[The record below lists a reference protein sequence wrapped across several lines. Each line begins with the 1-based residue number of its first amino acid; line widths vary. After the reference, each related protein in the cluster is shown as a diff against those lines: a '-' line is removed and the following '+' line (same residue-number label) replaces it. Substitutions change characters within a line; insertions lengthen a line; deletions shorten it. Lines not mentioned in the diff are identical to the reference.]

1 MQLAE
6 KKNATCKKEKYV
18 YGHPY
23 FTSPPLLL
31 VVFALLLVL
40 PAMWS
45 LAFLVCTGLV
55 ELLGCLGGLVF
66 AVLLLVGYE
75 GARSLGSYR
84 AISILLVENRFL
96 LHVTHW
102 QHLRHVSFFLT
113 WDLSLTGSICLFSFP
128 VALRHFSFFWTFCL
142 FSFPAA
148 LGGPRP
154 AKICV
159 VNLMVFMMIGI
170 LLQYC
175 ENSCVVWLNAIKS
188 MYLFEVP
195 LMILPAS
202 DLTIRLDLAKL
213 RWSCTS
219 HK

>member
-1 MQLAE
+1 M
-6 KKNATCKKEKYV
+6 

-23 FTSPPLLL
+23 FTSPSLLL

-40 PAMWS
+40 LAMWC

-66 AVLLLVGYE
+66 AVLLLVQIIMSRVGYE

-113 WDLSLTGSICLFSFP
+113 WDLSLTVLSACSPFLLLWGISVSFGLSACSP
-128 VALRHFSFFWTFCL
+128 F
-142 FSFPAA
+142 
-148 LGGPRP
+148 
-154 AKICV
+154 
-159 VNLMVFMMIGI
+159 
-170 LLQYC
+170 LLLWVDQDRQKY
-175 ENSCVVWLNAIKS
+175 VLWI
-188 MYLFEVP
+188 
-195 LMILPAS
+195 
-202 DLTIRLDLAKL
+202 
-213 RWSCTS
+213 
-219 HK
+219 